1 MDDKNT
7 QLILNT
13 LNEHKAIIEA
23 RFDKIEAKLDSHDEK
38 FDHIEARLDSY
49 DKKFDRIEERL
60 TSLENTV
67 TFIEFDHGKK
77 IDMLLEHVVIL
88 EEINKSIQEAIDK
101 INSKLDNHEI
111 RIEILEEK
119 VL

>member
-13 LNEHKAIIEA
+13 LNEHKAIL
-23 RFDKIEAKLDSHDEK
+23 DKIEAKLDSHDKK
-38 FDHIEARLDSY
+38 FDHIEAKFDSH
-49 DKKFDRIEERL
+49 DEKFDRIEERL

-77 IDMLLEHVVIL
+77 IDMLLEHVVII